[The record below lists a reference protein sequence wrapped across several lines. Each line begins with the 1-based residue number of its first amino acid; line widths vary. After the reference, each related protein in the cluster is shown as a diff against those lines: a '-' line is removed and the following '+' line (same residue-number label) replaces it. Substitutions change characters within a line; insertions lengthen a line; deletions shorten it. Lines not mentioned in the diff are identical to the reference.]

1 MVSGRDTPA
10 MNALRAVGAVA
21 TVAGVAGYVAGV
33 LVAYPGRAFSITA
46 VVVGVTLL
54 SVAAGENGEVGA

>member
-1 MVSGRDTPA
+1 VSGRDTTG
-10 MNALRAVGAVA
+10 MEWLRAAGAAA

-33 LVAYPGRAFSITA
+33 YVAYPGRAFSITA

-54 SVAAGENGEVGA
+54 SVSAGGDAEVAP

>member
-1 MVSGRDTPA
+1 